1 MARFSRLCDLITS
14 SLLPFIESEPSPLN
28 KESEKQLLLSLSRV
42 SKEIRQWWNDL
53 DPKLDQES
61 LANAI
66 VVHSCPVF
74 LEQPFDGDCKC
85 LTNIVSIMVAFLGF
99 DNGYVQHLAG
109 NTLFAISNTLI
120 SFGSI
125 WIMFVQF
132 IWITLETAISNI
144 CRNSSS
150 CTATDK
156 LYEIENL
163 STDSR
168 SFIALLQLRRAN
180 LSWQMVAGLLR
191 LLRNILKFLKL
202 DNNELL
208 EKYIDLATPFVQNMP
223 WDCLS
228 KINVG
233 EKNNGLSGLE
243 AILPGTLLQLFC
255 SLVGQNDLEG
265 VENDLLERQDLFCK
279 LCDLVPKLLSYFCN
293 QLEADN
299 KLISQY
305 LRHKMLMLMIRL
317 SFLMQWQSS
326 QLALWLQLLKQ
337 HFQDL
342 LYKSVSHSDVEC
354 EISLEESPFWSS
366 FSDAVNLQIPCTQ
379 HLQRQVIF
387 LFFKL
392 CFVLIHISGEN
403 SQQCSCAEE
412 PSLLNYKL
420 PVCGDHC
427 CHIGLLEISEWLQ
440 RCGHIE
446 MFDRVY
452 LLKSSTSFAL
462 SFLQLYME
470 EDDMLFD
477 MLLQLLDVPFIALQG
492 ESDEKELSPAETIRC
507 AFSSIFNPVHLFHLL
522 LLLLHYDHLVLVDY
536 LISKDIGVN
545 CVQYLLR
552 CLRVIFQS
560 WQIFVD
566 YTIPKNLINE
576 SYHKR
581 QRISTDE
588 DNLRG
593 EEQPS
598 SSVSFVTDEYIPRKH
613 KSRSLSNSVNLHPFG
628 NAKECI
634 LSLKKT
640 LEDLHRKDLF
650 PYNPKPLLR
659 SFSRFQAFCKQQE
672 ITSRK

>member
-14 SLLPFIESEPSPLN
+14 SLLPFIVRALIPTSSSPALSLRLRSRCFSHSVAMN
-28 KESEKQLLLSLSRV
+28 SLSRRNQSPV
-42 SKEIRQWWNDL
+42 HSPRNPRSSSFYLFRESPKKSGNGGMISPEIRSGITLIPYIAGVSRVEFTSGGVNYEL
-53 DPKLDQES
+53 LCES

-66 VVHSCPVF
+66 VAHSCPVF

-120 SFGSI
+120 SFESI

-144 CRNSSS
+144 CHNSSS

-163 STDSR
+163 NTDSR

-202 DNNELL
+202 ENNELL

-279 LCDLVPKLLSYFCN
+279 LCDLVPKLLSCFCN
-293 QLEADN
+293 QLEADS

-366 FSDAVNLQIPCTQ
+366 FSDAVNLQI
-379 HLQRQVIF
+379 H
-387 LFFKL
+387 
-392 CFVLIHISGEN
+392 
-403 SQQCSCAEE
+403 
-412 PSLLNYKL
+412 
-420 PVCGDHC
+420 
-427 CHIGLLEISEWLQ
+427 
-440 RCGHIE
+440 
-446 MFDRVY
+446 
-452 LLKSSTSFAL
+452 
-462 SFLQLYME
+462 
-470 EDDMLFD
+470 DDMLFD

-588 DNLRG
+588 ENLRG
-593 EEQPS
+593 KEPPS

-659 SFSRFQAFCKQQE
+659 SFSRFQEFCKQQE